1 MQSKKASNNPTPG
14 QSSAPPPPKEKVQQ
28 QQQQQQQHEDHEDK
42 KKSSKHKWV
51 PLEIDLSKAHK
62 KDQSPRRRPDRDAQ
76 STVSDGD
83 RDWRAELRDGP
94 QVNGRFP
101 RPASVAAR
109 GRGRNRGGRRTTFN
123 RPTNRMPS
131 DPDYIDFPAEY
142 AQVFP
147 YTTTPHQNHF
157 GNFFF
162 FKFATQN
169 YVVPYMGTFY
179 FNSNNYGNLDKPT
192 LKEYIRHQM

>member
-1 MQSKKASNNPTPG
+1 MTNSSNPTPG
-14 QSSAPPPPKEKVQQ
+14 QSSTTSKEKVQQ
-28 QQQQQQQHEDHEDK
+28 QTSHEEHEDK

-51 PLEIDLSKAHK
+51 PLDIDLTKAHK
-62 KDQSPRRRPDRDAQ
+62 KDQSPRRRADRDAQ

-94 QVNGRFP
+94 QVNGRYP

-123 RPTNRMPS
+123 RPTNRMPT

-147 YTTTPHQNHF
+147 YSTTPHQNYF

-162 FKFATQN
+162 FKFANQN
-169 YVVPYMGTFY
+169 FVPYMGTFY
-179 FNSNNYGNLDKPT
+179 FNSNNYGSLDKPT
-192 LKEYIRHQM
+192 LKEYIRNQM